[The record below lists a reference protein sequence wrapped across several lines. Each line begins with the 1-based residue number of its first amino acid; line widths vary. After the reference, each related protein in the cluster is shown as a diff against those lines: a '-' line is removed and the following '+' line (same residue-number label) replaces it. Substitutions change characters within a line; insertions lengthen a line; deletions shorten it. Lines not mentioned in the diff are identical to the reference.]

1 MVKVGHRQYQPRWF
15 YCNHVIL
22 LLYDVLHQ
30 IGITMTLPTSE
41 SPISGMIQ
49 FLPTI
54 QNIVYGASTVV
65 NQLRDNIGQIEAS
78 TIVIL
83 TPQSISESTNITKVL
98 RALEGLKLTH
108 LAISCQ
114 HVPIDIISET
124 TEIIANIQPD
134 VIIAIGGG
142 STIDLAKAVR
152 TCLANNIS
160 SEREI
165 VKLLQDSTD
174 INIISIPQI
183 SVPTTLSGSEYT
195 RSFSATDFSI
205 PSKYSV
211 TDSSLASRSI
221 FYDPAFIVDT
231 PRKLWMSSG
240 FMALDHA
247 IEVFVLSEPNIVG
260 DLFKLEAV
268 NTLLTWLPIS
278 LDSESDL
285 QAKLHCQLAAWMAD
299 HSPIRSRPFSSNSH
313 TLFSHGLA
321 YELGAHFNIPYGLTA
336 CATLIPCLKF
346 YEHELPTIKPRIQ
359 ALDTLCQ
366 TNNGNNLYE
375 ALTEI
380 LDTNQISTRL
390 SDLGVAKSDL
400 PSLANAFRIRNSGS
414 GGASQDIE
422 TMCLQILTDA
432 W

>member
-174 INIISIPQI
+174 INKISIPQI

-299 HSPIRSRPFSSNSH
+299 HSPIRSRPFSRNSY

-321 YELGAHFNIPYGLTA
+321 YELGAHYNIPYGLTA

-366 TNNGNNLYE
+366 ANNGNNLYE

-380 LDTNQISTRL
+380 LDTNQINTRL
-390 SDLGVAKSDL
+390 SDLGVPKSDL
-400 PSLANAFRIRNSGS
+400 ASLANAFGTRNSGS
-414 GGASQDIE
+414 ENAIQDIE
-422 TMCLQILTDA
+422 KMCLQILIDA

>member
-1 MVKVGHRQYQPRWF
+1 
-15 YCNHVIL
+15 
-22 LLYDVLHQ
+22 
-30 IGITMTLPTSE
+30 MTLPTSE

-174 INIISIPQI
+174 INKISIPQI

-299 HSPIRSRPFSSNSH
+299 HSPIRSRPFSRNSY

-321 YELGAHFNIPYGLTA
+321 YELGAHYNIPYGLTA

-366 TNNGNNLYE
+366 SNNGNNLYE

>member
-1 MVKVGHRQYQPRWF
+1 MVKVGHRLYQPRWF

-174 INIISIPQI
+174 INKISIPQI

-299 HSPIRSRPFSSNSH
+299 HSPIRSRPFSRNSY

-321 YELGAHFNIPYGLTA
+321 YELGAHYNIPYGLTA

-366 TNNGNNLYE
+366 ANNGNNLYE

-380 LDTNQISTRL
+380 LDTNQINTRL
-390 SDLGVAKSDL
+390 SDLGVPKSDL
-400 PSLANAFRIRNSGS
+400 ASLANAFGTRNSGS
-414 GGASQDIE
+414 ENAIQDIE
-422 TMCLQILTDA
+422 KMCLQILIDA

>member
-174 INIISIPQI
+174 INKISIPQI

-299 HSPIRSRPFSSNSH
+299 HSPIRSRPFSSNSY

-321 YELGAHFNIPYGLTA
+321 YELGAHYNIPYGLTA

-366 TNNGNNLYE
+366 ANNGNNLYE

>member
-30 IGITMTLPTSE
+30 IGITMTLPPSE
-41 SPISGMIQ
+41 SPISGVIQ

-174 INIISIPQI
+174 INKISIPQI

-299 HSPIRSRPFSSNSH
+299 HSPIRSRPFSRNSY

-321 YELGAHFNIPYGLTA
+321 YELGAHYNIPYGLTA

-359 ALDTLCQ
+359 VLDTLCQ
-366 TNNGNNLYE
+366 ANNGNSLYE

>member
-1 MVKVGHRQYQPRWF
+1 MVKVGHRQYQPRRF

-174 INIISIPQI
+174 INKISIPQI

-299 HSPIRSRPFSSNSH
+299 HSPIRSRPFSSNSY

-321 YELGAHFNIPYGLTA
+321 YELGAHYNIPYGLTA

-346 YEHELPTIKPRIQ
+346 YEHELPAIKPRIQ
-359 ALDTLCQ
+359 VIDTLCQ
-366 TNNGNNLYE
+366 SNNGNNLYE

-422 TMCLQILTDA
+422 KMCLQILTDA

>member
-1 MVKVGHRQYQPRWF
+1 MK
-15 YCNHVIL
+15 
-22 LLYDVLHQ
+22 
-30 IGITMTLPTSE
+30 LPIPE

-54 QNIVYGASTVV
+54 QNIIYGESTVV
-65 NQLRDNIGQIEAS
+65 DQLRNNIDQIQAS

-83 TPQSISESTNITKVL
+83 TPESIAGSTNIIKVL
-98 RALEGLKLTH
+98 RALEGLNPAH

-114 HVPIDIISET
+114 HVPIKTISET
-124 TEIIANIQPD
+124 TETIANIYPD
-134 VIIAIGGG
+134 VIVAIGGG

-165 VKLLQDSTD
+165 TQLLKDYTD
-174 INIISIPQI
+174 INEISIPQI

-195 RSFSATDFSI
+195 RSFSATDFNV
-205 PSKYSV
+205 PRKYSV
-211 TDSSLASRSI
+211 TASSLSSRSI

-268 NTLLTWLPIS
+268 NTLLTCLPTS

-285 QAKLHCQLAAWMAD
+285 QAKLHCQMAAWMAD

-321 YELGAHFNIPYGLTA
+321 YELGAYYNIPYGLTA

-346 YEHELPTIKPRIQ
+346 YEHELPNINPRIQ
-359 ALDTLCQ
+359 SLNALCQ
-366 TNNGNNLYE
+366 SDHGKNLYE

-380 LDTNQISTRL
+380 LDTNQINTRL
-390 SDLGVAKSDL
+390 SDLGVPKSDL
-400 PSLANAFRIRNSGS
+400 ASLANAFGTRNSGS
-414 GGASQDIE
+414 ENAIQDIE
-422 TMCLQILTDA
+422 KMCLQILIDA